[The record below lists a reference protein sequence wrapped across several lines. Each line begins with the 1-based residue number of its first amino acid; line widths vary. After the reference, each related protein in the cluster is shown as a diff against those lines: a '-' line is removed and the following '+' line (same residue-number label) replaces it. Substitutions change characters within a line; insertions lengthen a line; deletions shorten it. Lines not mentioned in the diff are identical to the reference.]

1 MSHDVD
7 PSPDPAPPESADHLE
22 QRISALRTEVR
33 RAVGRGDRAAARVL
47 RAELR
52 RLEQAWDTAV
62 MAPAAPEPEPTRL
75 IPVRDQVHHAL
86 TLLGVPAAPKLIQS
100 VHEAF
105 YSGPLNAGQ
114 LTSLRRDEE
123 RSFRSGPHTR
133 PFYLCAA
140 LTSDLLAPARGLLAV
155 STWPAPTRMV
165 GPLSPRVD
173 FLTAAVRVTEHLE
186 RLDAEPGPAA
196 RRLLW
201 RFAAGIPRATGVQGT
216 VDLSAVRAAAHAELD
231 VHREADAAH
240 RAEAAERAGR
250 QLDPVAQLFGARLQ
264 NTRAMGVGS

>member
-1 MSHDVD
+1 MSHDA
-7 PSPDPAPPESADHLE
+7 PSPDPSAGDSADHIE
-22 QRISALRTEVR
+22 QRIAALRTDVR

-62 MAPAAPEPEPTRL
+62 MAPSVAAPAETARL

-105 YSGPLNAGQ
+105 YAGPLNAGQ

-155 STWPAPTRMV
+155 STWPAATRMV

-201 RFAAGIPRATGVQGT
+201 RFSAGIPRAAGVQGT

-231 VHREADAAH
+231 VHRDADAAH
-240 RAEAAERAGR
+240 RAEAAERAAR
-250 QLDPVAQLFGARLQ
+250 QLEPVAQLFGARLQ
-264 NTRAMGVGS
+264 NTRALGIGS

>member
-1 MSHDVD
+1 MS
-7 PSPDPAPPESADHLE
+7 PSPGLPPAEAAEPESADLLE
-22 QRISALRTEVR
+22 QRIAALRAEVR
-33 RAVGRGDRAAARVL
+33 RAVGRGDRAGARVL

-52 RLEQAWDTAV
+52 RLEHAWDTAV
-62 MAPAAPEPEPTRL
+62 MAPAAPAPQRM

-86 TLLGVPAAPKLIQS
+86 TLLGVPAAPKLILG

-105 YSGPLNAGQ
+105 FSGALGSGQ

-155 STWPAPTRMV
+155 STWPAATRMV

-173 FLTAAVRVTEHLE
+173 FLTAAVRVTEQLE

-201 RFAAGIPRATGVQGT
+201 RFAAGIPRATGAQGT

-231 VHREADAAH
+231 VHRDADAEH
-240 RAEAAERAGR
+240 RAEAAERAAR

-264 NTRAMGVGS
+264 NTRALGLGS